1 MSHARD
7 GDLLCSSSTRTPTSR
22 LSAAP
27 CRSDPRG
34 RRRRRRARGVAASRP
49 DPVEDFGETAVGG
62 GLHEGPRI
70 LSGRIGATPYA
81 VFGGAMVVLG
91 TIVALLLLLAAFIVW
106 V

>member
-1 MSHARD
+1 MVGGEDAALEASLRPVRIPSRISARPPSEAD
-7 GDLLCSSSTRTPTSR
+7 CT
-22 LSAAP
+22 
-27 CRSDPRG
+27 RG
-34 RRRRRRARGVAASRP
+34 RV
-49 DPVEDFGETAVGG
+49 
-62 GLHEGPRI
+62 I